1 MNVQVRTVDT
11 SFEAELKRLERLL
24 ATVSLQGEI
33 PAPHQAGGHD
43 NRWVASWRFC
53 QH

>member
-11 SFEAELKRLERLL
+11 SFEVELQRLERLL
-24 ATVSLQGEI
+24 AAIAVEGHTLV
-33 PAPHQAGGHD
+33 AHQAPEHD